1 MLATKY
7 SMNLQEVQIQY
18 DVHCDWHGKPPIY
31 RLYVNDEMFTERT
44 FIWQDKYLSET
55 IPIVAE
61 PGNYIITYE
70 LHGAGQLT
78 ATNPQILNG
87 PAEFVNQTTLRI
99 HHVDA

>member
-1 MLATKY
+1 
-7 SMNLQEVQIQY
+7 MNRQAVVVRA
-18 DVHCDWHGKPPIY
+18 DVSVEWQGDPPNY
-31 RLYVNDEMFTERT
+31 RVYVGSEMFTERT
-44 FIWQDKYLSET
+44 FIWQDKYLVEI

-61 PGNYIITYE
+61 PGDYIITYE

-87 PAEFVNQTTLRI
+87 SAEFVNQTTLRI